1 MEIAKCM
8 ICRSDVPVINCHYRC
23 DHCGFTANWDEGSN
37 PGLEKKDE
45 RKVFGKTIN
54 KLSDVRKAQ

>member
-23 DHCGFTANWDEGSN
+23 ENCGFTANCDEGSN
-37 PGLEKKDE
+37 PGLEKKNE
-45 RKVFGKTIN
+45 RKLHRKTHN
-54 KLSDVRKAQ
+54 NVRDVLKT